1 MSKKVKIFMAN
12 KNPNLVEAEVNQWL
26 EENRDIEIIK
36 LFPAE
41 FTNSETGPSSALI
54 VFYEA
59 AIENVKR
66 QHERIDLIEILDYSV
81 DEQYYRDFFQDISE
95 SGLLIR
101 TSNSFPMGKEILMTL
116 MSSEQERPIKI
127 KGEVVRLLPDGIG
140 VKFKIESQVQSD
152 MISSIVKNLQS
163 SE

>member
-54 VFYEA
+54 VVYEA